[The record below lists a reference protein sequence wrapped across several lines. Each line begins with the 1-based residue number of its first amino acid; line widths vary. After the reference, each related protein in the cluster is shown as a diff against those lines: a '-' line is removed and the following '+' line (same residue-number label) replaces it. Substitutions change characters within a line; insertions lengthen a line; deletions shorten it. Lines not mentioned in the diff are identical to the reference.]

1 MKIEVTQKDID
12 NGVQG
17 ECELCPIARAV
28 KRETKRKHVRISRE
42 HVEIWRNKSNGSN
55 FYELPKKAQTFVRR
69 FDRQESVKPFSF
81 ELENL

>member
-12 NGVQG
+12 YGIQG
-17 ECELCPIARAV
+17 ESELCPIARAV
-28 KRETKRKHVRISRE
+28 KRETKRKNVHVDRST
-42 HVEIWRNKSNGSN
+42 VEIYRNKSNGSN
-55 FYELPKKAQTFVRR
+55 FYTLPPKAQTFVRR